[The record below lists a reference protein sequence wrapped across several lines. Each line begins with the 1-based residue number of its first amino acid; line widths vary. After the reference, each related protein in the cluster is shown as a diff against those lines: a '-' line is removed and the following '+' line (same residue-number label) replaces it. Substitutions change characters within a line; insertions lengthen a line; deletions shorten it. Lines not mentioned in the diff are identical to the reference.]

1 MPPGILARLA
11 AGDFYNRRMLLG
23 LWTSVRQLLL
33 PAHCAA
39 CGASAPV
46 ERRLPLCERCGETLA
61 KLIATGHCPLCGRN
75 AGPYTSSPEGC
86 YFCREYPVRFDAAVR
101 VGPYQDPL
109 RRLILRCK
117 KERRAEIGQ
126 MLGRLL
132 AERLALAPWADL
144 VDVIV
149 PVPLHWTRRL
159 GRGFNQAEV
168 LAHALARAICRKA
181 RRRLARVRATPHQTG
196 LPSSD
201 RHENVRGAFAVCR
214 GAAALE
220 GKRVL
225 LVDDVMTSGTTM
237 DECTRAL
244 KKAGA
249 RDVYVAVVAT
259 ADYDDP
265 WA

>member
-1 MPPGILARLA
+1 MPPRILARLA
-11 AGDFYNRRMLLG
+11 VGDFYNRRMLPG
-23 LWTSVRQLLL
+23 LWISVRQLLL

-39 CGASAPV
+39 CGVPAPADG
-46 ERRLPLCERCGETLA
+46 RLPLCERCGKTLA
-61 KLIATGHCPLCGRN
+61 DLIASGHCPLCGRN
-75 AGPYTSSPEGC
+75 AGPYTLTPEGC
-86 YFCREYPVRFDAAVR
+86 YFCREFPVRFSAAVR
-101 VGPYQDPL
+101 VGPYAGPL

-117 KERRAEIGQ
+117 RERRAEIGE

-144 VDVIV
+144 VDEVA

-159 GRGFNQAEV
+159 GRGFNQADILV
-168 LAHALARAICRKA
+168 RSLAGAIGRKA
-181 RRRLARVRATPHQTG
+181 RRRLVRVRATPHQTG
-196 LPSSD
+196 LPSIE
-201 RHENVRGAFAVCR
+201 RHENVRGAFAVRR
-214 GAAALE
+214 GGAGVE
-220 GKRVL
+220 GKRIL
-225 LVDDVMTSGTTM
+225 IVDDVMTSGTTIG
-237 DECTRAL
+237 ECTRSL